1 MHKCKRITDALEKIN
16 KNMRSQRGMGSMPVY
31 VGTRYQRGGGI
42 LDSLTHMAKPIATK
56 LLAETVKTAPSV
68 LGDIVLKRRTPTSAL
83 LHGLKRVGINTLK
96 SALPGAVGSKRKRR
110 RRAAAPVK
118 KVRRGVN

>member
-1 MHKCKRITDALEKIN
+1 
-16 KNMRSQRGMGSMPVY
+16 MGSMPVY

-96 SALPGAVGSKRKRR
+96 SALPGAVAGFKRKRR
-110 RRAAAPVK
+110 QRQRRTAAVSSVKK
-118 KVRRGVN
+118 KVRRVVKKRKPNKDIFS